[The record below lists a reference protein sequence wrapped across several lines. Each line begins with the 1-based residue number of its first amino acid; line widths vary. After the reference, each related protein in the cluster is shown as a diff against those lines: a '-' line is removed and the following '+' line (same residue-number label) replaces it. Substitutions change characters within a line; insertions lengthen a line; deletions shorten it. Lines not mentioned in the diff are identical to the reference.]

1 MILCIIIIVSSIS
14 QSHRDDALLLHASGR
29 VVEVGELHRHLVV
42 DGQQELLA
50 LLQLALQLLP
60 LDGVQLGGPCG
71 ERVRDTSFSGETG
84 DDMWSTVIRVFRS
97 VSLGA
102 VLTQT
107 NVIYYSF
114 LFTAL

>member
-1 MILCIIIIVSSIS
+1 MAVPLAVLVVRERF
-14 QSHRDDALLLHASGR
+14 QVGQGDDVAAVGAEALL
-29 VVEVGELHRHLVV
+29 VEAA
-42 DGQQELLA
+42 LA

-84 DDMWSTVIRVFRS
+84 DNMWSTVIRVFRS

-107 NVIYYSF
+107 NVIYYLF